1 MVCARADSTEQQH
14 HSAEQLADETER
26 RKRFISDRRMQCN
39 GNDLKVFMILFQKF
53 IFSDDLD
60 YFHLKLSSKFGL
72 LFGDYTDTDSD
83 CDSEPIK

>member
-1 MVCARADSTEQQH
+1 
-14 HSAEQLADETER
+14 
-26 RKRFISDRRMQCN
+26 
-39 GNDLKVFMILFQKF
+39 MILFQKF

-83 CDSEPIK
+83 CDSEPIKWYERFWYFVPDKVQILTIVFKKGENL